1 MSLRSAMAE
10 HFGNLE
16 RMQGGGTVGGTTGE
30 MWPVGLKGWLTT
42 INSAKSLADAQRNYY
57 IIHSMLTGNSQQ
69 TGGGGR
75 INLPKLDELYKAD
88 NAAQAKVLALQKTGT
103 SATAGI
109 GKGMLSGLDAIFA
122 KARGIGTTL
131 NKAATSDLGLGDLG
145 GLGGL
150 GGDTY
155 HPPEWRDQELELMQD
170 QNRIA
175 RETLAQTQ
183 RSDQAT
189 LAERMGEIEA
199 AEQQSRRTSLLEAA
213 QALFT
218 AAGTAAPPGMTT
230 YPGYEEGGSADVL
243 SKIAGTTTPAS
254 LKAPITRKPV
264 SFDVLNAFDLG
275 PLKEQIAAI
284 MMGVQG
290 AKKGLVSMADG
301 GSTYMDDIARYNA
314 GVAGK
319 TPDEIALINRYLAGL
334 GGGTGTSANSLDAII
349 GQAIYEADRRNR
361 QIEAELQGATIP
373 NVRNT
378 IAQTMGYNDTGQPT
392 MDMRQLLAN
401 TKANPRNLIEGLF
414 LGRGMGLPADLSNVE
429 AVEGGWQVPGSTGGG
444 STGGGG
450 GAAAGERW
458 QAPSGSWWQT
468 QGDYNTQMARN
479 VEARARDADRQAKAA
494 TGDLSGYAGID
505 LSMLG
510 RHKHRAAEGK
520 VVSGPAISTVG
531 ERGGDA
537 GTEYAFLP
545 PGAVVAPKPA
555 GEKPSM
561 DGALRAIAAQLFKS
575 GLGGM
580 ATGGSVMGGGSG
592 MGYGSAFRWP
602 MPTLPT
608 GSGGPAPTTPYT
620 PADPI
625 GRYLPRGG
633 FGLRPYTP
641 ADPIDQRLPYG
652 IKLPLTVPP
661 SPIRPL
667 LPPPEST
674 TPYTPPDPIDRR
686 LPYGVKTLPS
696 FPGPVAPEPTYPTTM
711 PPDIDPGSMSG
722 IRLRIMGIAGLPGG
736 VALPGDSMTQIRLD
750 TMARAGIPQAG
761 TGLTS
766 LDTGGSVF
774 SPPVT
779 GTLPRSLL
787 DAPALR
793 AFMSPSNAG
802 LSSIHKMPALF
813 QPFGEGGP
821 EAPNWLDPRAILAYA
836 HGDPTERGTMESIT
850 SAYGWDPA
858 TALEMARRAMA
869 GFGKPLTGTA
879 SYRPY
884 WSWG

>member
-103 SATAGI
+103 SATAGT
-109 GKGMLSGLDAIFA
+109 GKGTLSGLGAIFA
-122 KARGIGTTL
+122 KAKQIGSTL
-131 NKAATSDLGLGDLG
+131 NKAATSDLGLGDLS
-145 GLGGL
+145 GLT
-150 GGDTY
+150 GDTY
-155 HPPEWRDQELELMQD
+155 HPPEWRPGELELMQE
-170 QNRIA
+170 QNQIA
-175 RETLAQTQ
+175 REAQAATQ

-254 LKAPITRKPV
+254 LKTPITRKPV

-373 NVRNT
+373 NIRNV

-401 TKANPRNLIEGLF
+401 TQANPRNIIEGLF

-429 AVEGGWQVPGSTGGG
+429 AVEGGWQVPGSTGDG
-444 STGGGG
+444 STGDGGG
-450 GAAAGERW
+450 TAAGERW
-458 QAPSGSWWQT
+458 QAPSGSWWQS
-468 QGDYNTQMARN
+468 QGDYDRQQTRN
-479 VEARARDADRQAKAA
+479 VAQRASSADALARMRAGTW
-494 TGDLSGYAGID
+494 TGK
-505 LSMLG
+505 M
-510 RHKHRAAEGK
+510 AAEGK

-580 ATGGSVMGGGSG
+580 ATGGSVMGS
-592 MGYGSAFRWP
+592 SA
-602 MPTLPT
+602 PTVT
-608 GSGGPAPTTPYT
+608 GS
-620 PADPI
+620 
-625 GRYLPRGG
+625 
-633 FGLRPYTP
+633 
-641 ADPIDQRLPYG
+641 
-652 IKLPLTVPP
+652 
-661 SPIRPL
+661 
-667 LPPPEST
+667 
-674 TPYTPPDPIDRR
+674 
-686 LPYGVKTLPS
+686 
-696 FPGPVAPEPTYPTTM
+696 
-711 PPDIDPGSMSG
+711 
-722 IRLRIMGIAGLPGG
+722 
-736 VALPGDSMTQIRLD
+736 
-750 TMARAGIPQAG
+750 
-761 TGLTS
+761 
-766 LDTGGSVF
+766 
-774 SPPVT
+774 
-779 GTLPRSLL
+779 LPRSLL
-787 DAPALR
+787 DAPALQ
-793 AFMSPSNAG
+793 AFMNPTNAG
-802 LSSIHKMPALF
+802 LPSIHKMPALF
-813 QPFGEGGP
+813 QPFGAGGP

-836 HGDPTERGTMESIT
+836 HADPTERGTMESIT

-869 GFGKPLTGTA
+869 GFGKPITGTA

-884 WSWG
+884 WSW

>member
-16 RMQGGGTVGGTTGE
+16 RMQGGGTVDPNKPSIMPTPFPPSGGTGKGPYGPTQPTPLASSMQLGDPATNMALMRYINIATTRE
-30 MWPVGLKGWLTT
+30 QFEYLRSVIYTNKAVQPATRDYLLGAIDIREGQLPAPTVGKTT
-42 INSAKSLADAQRNYY
+42 A
-57 IIHSMLTGNSQQ
+57 
-69 TGGGGR
+69 GGG
-75 INLPKLDELYKAD
+75 
-88 NAAQAKVLALQKTGT
+88 
-103 SATAGI
+103 AG
-109 GKGMLSGLDAIFA
+109 GSLLSGLQKILGQAKGVSSTLGEAA
-122 KARGIGTTL
+122 KAYF
-131 NKAATSDLGLGDLG
+131 SPG
-145 GLGGL
+145 GAGYVDTNV

-155 HPPEWRDQELELMQD
+155 HSPEWRPGELALMQE
-170 QNRIA
+170 QNQIA
-175 RETLAQTQ
+175 REAQAATQ

-373 NVRNT
+373 NIRNV

-392 MDMRQLLAN
+392 MDMRELLAN
-401 TKANPRNLIEGLF
+401 TKANPRNIIEGLF

-429 AVEGGWQVPGSTGGG
+429 AVEGGWRVPGSTGGG
-444 STGGGG
+444 GVPG
-450 GAAAGERW
+450 GAAGTANAAKATGASASTPGGGVSKALTPLEQTYIAQHTYTPGVSTYGHGVAGS
-458 QAPSGSWWQT
+458 PSGIERYPDTPAGDIARHAKVVQDVQT
-468 QGDYNTQMARN
+468 QRSLAADALARM
-479 VEARARDADRQAKAA
+479 RAGTW
-494 TGDLSGYAGID
+494 TG
-505 LSMLG
+505 SM
-510 RHKHRAAEGK
+510 AAEGK

-580 ATGGSVMGGGSG
+580 ATGGSVMGS
-592 MGYGSAFRWP
+592 SA
-602 MPTLPT
+602 PTVT
-608 GSGGPAPTTPYT
+608 GS
-620 PADPI
+620 
-625 GRYLPRGG
+625 
-633 FGLRPYTP
+633 
-641 ADPIDQRLPYG
+641 
-652 IKLPLTVPP
+652 
-661 SPIRPL
+661 
-667 LPPPEST
+667 
-674 TPYTPPDPIDRR
+674 
-686 LPYGVKTLPS
+686 
-696 FPGPVAPEPTYPTTM
+696 
-711 PPDIDPGSMSG
+711 
-722 IRLRIMGIAGLPGG
+722 
-736 VALPGDSMTQIRLD
+736 
-750 TMARAGIPQAG
+750 
-761 TGLTS
+761 
-766 LDTGGSVF
+766 
-774 SPPVT
+774 
-779 GTLPRSLL
+779 LPRSLL
-787 DAPALR
+787 DAPALK
-793 AFMSPSNAG
+793 AFMNPSNAG
-802 LSSIHKMPALF
+802 LPSVHKMPALF

-869 GFGKPLTGTA
+869 GFGKPMTGTA

-884 WSWG
+884 WSW

>member
-1 MSLRSAMAE
+1 
-10 HFGNLE
+10 
-16 RMQGGGTVGGTTGE
+16 

-42 INSAKSLADAQRNYY
+42 INSAKSLEDAQRNYY
-57 IIHSMLTGNSQQ
+57 IIHNMLTGNSQQ

-88 NAAQAKVLALQKTGT
+88 NAARAKLLALQKTGT
-103 SATAGI
+103 TAATGT
-109 GKGMLSGLDAIFA
+109 GKGTLSGLDAIFA
-122 KARGIGTTL
+122 KAKQIGTTL
-131 NKAATSDLGLGDLG
+131 NKAATSDLGLGDFSDLAS
-145 GLGGL
+145 
-150 GGDTY
+150 GDTY
-155 HPPEWRDQELELMQD
+155 HPPVWREGELALMQE
-170 QNRIA
+170 QNQIA
-175 RETLAQTQ
+175 RDTLAATQ
-183 RSDQAT
+183 RSDRAT

-254 LKAPITRKPV
+254 LKTPITRKPV

-334 GGGTGTSANSLDAII
+334 GGGTGPSAFSLEAII
-349 GQAIYEADRRNR
+349 GQAIYEADRKNR
-361 QIEAELQGATIP
+361 QIEAELQGSTIP
-373 NVRNT
+373 NVRNA

-392 MDMRQLLAN
+392 LDMRELLAS
-401 TKANPRNLIEGLF
+401 TKANPRNIVEGLF

-429 AVEGGWQVPGSTGGG
+429 AVEGGWQMPGSTGGG
-444 STGGGG
+444 GET
-450 GAAAGERW
+450 AAAADPLQGASSAADLAARQARNPGRW
-458 QAPSGSWWQT
+458 QAPSGSWWQSR
-468 QGDYNTQMARN
+468 GDYDRQQTRN
-479 VEARARDADRQAKAA
+479 VAQRASSADALARMRAGTW
-494 TGDLSGYAGID
+494 TGK
-505 LSMLG
+505 M
-510 RHKHRAAEGK
+510 AAEGK

-580 ATGGSVMGGGSG
+580 ATGGAVMGSG
-592 MGYGSAFRWP
+592 ATTA
-602 MPTLPT
+602 PTVT
-608 GSGGPAPTTPYT
+608 GS
-620 PADPI
+620 
-625 GRYLPRGG
+625 
-633 FGLRPYTP
+633 
-641 ADPIDQRLPYG
+641 
-652 IKLPLTVPP
+652 
-661 SPIRPL
+661 
-667 LPPPEST
+667 
-674 TPYTPPDPIDRR
+674 
-686 LPYGVKTLPS
+686 
-696 FPGPVAPEPTYPTTM
+696 
-711 PPDIDPGSMSG
+711 
-722 IRLRIMGIAGLPGG
+722 
-736 VALPGDSMTQIRLD
+736 
-750 TMARAGIPQAG
+750 
-761 TGLTS
+761 
-766 LDTGGSVF
+766 
-774 SPPVT
+774 
-779 GTLPRSLL
+779 LPRSLL
-787 DAPALR
+787 DAPALK
-793 AFMSPSNAG
+793 AFMNPSNAG
-802 LSSIHKMPALF
+802 LPSVHKMPTLF

-821 EAPNWLDPRAILAYA
+821 EAPNWLDPRAILAFA
-836 HGDPTERGTMESIT
+836 HADPTEQDVMKSLT
-850 SAYGWDPA
+850 SAFGNDPE

-869 GFGKPLTGTA
+869 GFGKPITGTA

-884 WSWG
+884 WSW